1 MTENNL
7 EELIEK
13 ISRYIVENA
22 EKNPLLGL
30 ERDHCLIMAQDIGNR
45 IYQEVLAKWKEK
57 TNGEKTNG
65 KEKEKEAV

>member
-1 MTENNL
+1 MRMSENNL

-22 EKNPLLGL
+22 EKSELLGL
-30 ERDHCLIMAQDIGNR
+30 ERDHCLIMAQEIGSR

-57 TNGEKTNG
+57 HGNG
-65 KEKEKEAV
+65 KEEKKNEEK